1 MESEKAHRH
10 SGIGVTSKSSK
21 AVVLLSFLSAL
32 AWGALAQRGSAPAA
46 VEAIS
51 LEESASGVEYQHM
64 REAGPQSI
72 HVVSFDLARG
82 NLAVAATVG
91 ASVLGNETVP
101 EMAARLPEALG
112 RPVAAINGD
121 YFQMNGE
128 PHHLGTLQGMCV
140 VDGEL
145 VASPPASAFWIDA
158 KGVPRLGR
166 VASRLAV
173 IWPDGSETPF
183 ALNCST
189 LDFKSEIR
197 AAGIVF
203 YTPRFGRSTQTAKG
217 TREWV
222 LRRPAPD
229 ARWLPLSVGGA
240 YAAQV
245 SEERLSGD
253 SAIPP
258 DGMVLSMANAVTGKT
273 ASVKVGDTITL
284 RAACDPDM
292 TGARAAVS
300 GSPTLLADGRLLTN
314 PANSNRAPRT
324 AVGLTGSK
332 VWFVVVDGRQPATAL
347 GMSLHELAELMK
359 RLGCSDALN
368 LDGGGSSTLWFE
380 GEVVN
385 RPSDGSARPV
395 GNALILLRRP

>member
-1 MESEKAHRH
+1 MGSEQHHCH
-10 SGIGVTSKSSK
+10 SGDGVTGKSMK
-21 AVVLLSFLSAL
+21 IGVLLSFISAL
-32 AWGALAQRGSAPAA
+32 AWGALAEAGSAPAA
-46 VEAIS
+46 VKATS
-51 LEESASGVEYQHM
+51 SDESASGIEYRHL

-72 HVVSFDLARG
+72 HVVSFDLAGG

-91 ASVLGNETVP
+91 SSVLGNETVP

-121 YFQMNGE
+121 YFQLNGE
-128 PHHLGTLQGMCV
+128 QRYLGTLQGMCV
-140 VDGEL
+140 VEGEM
-145 VASPPASAFWIDA
+145 VTSPPASAFWIDA
-158 KGVPRLGR
+158 KGAPRLGR

-189 LDFKSEIR
+189 LDFKSEVR
-197 AAGIVF
+197 AAGIVL
-203 YTPRFGRSTQTAKG
+203 YTPRFGRSTQTAQG

-222 LRRPAPD
+222 LRRPAPN

-240 YAAQV
+240 YAARV

-253 SAIPP
+253 SVIPP
-258 DGMVLSMANAVTGKT
+258 DGMVLSMANAVTRKT

-292 TGARAAVS
+292 TGTRAAVS

-314 PANSNRAPRT
+314 PSVTDRAPRT
-324 AVGLTGSK
+324 AVGLAGGK
-332 VWFVVVDGRQPATAL
+332 VWFVVVDGRRPTTAV

-359 RLGCSDALN
+359 QLGCADALN

-380 GEVVN
+380 GKVVN
-385 RPSDGSARPV
+385 SPSDGSPRPV